1 MKIIWEPPNNHSR
14 DLPSGKRLHNYGKI
28 HRFQWENPLFL
39 WSFSIANCNKLPEG
53 TKKHPH
59 DPNYPHHFYPPDENG
74 NFMGT
79 ATWAMKNT
87 PIPSHYNTSW
97 LVNTSIMAQLSFIH
111 DIPIVL
117 MVWTPSDLHNGW
129 LLFNPSTEVFFM
141 AHFDLRAVP
150 GTACAP
156 ASSSPRDL
164 FACGAPNSLN
174 HAETNHIE

>member
-1 MKIIWEPPNNHSR
+1 M
-14 DLPSGKRLHNYGKI
+14 GKSTSSMVIFNSYV
-28 HRFQWENPLFL
+28 
-39 WSFSIANCNKLPEG
+39 KLPEV
-53 TKKHPH
+53 TKKKIPIIQTI
-59 DPNYPHHFYPPDENG
+59 PTINPPDENG

-97 LVNTSIMAQLSFIH
+97 LVNTSIMAEASFIH

-129 LLFNPSTEVFFM
+129 LLYNPSTEVFFM

-164 FACGAPNSLN
+164 FACDAPNSLN

>member
-1 MKIIWEPPNNHSR
+1 
-14 DLPSGKRLHNYGKI
+14 
-28 HRFQWENPLFL
+28 
-39 WSFSIANCNKLPEG
+39 
-53 TKKHPH
+53 
-59 DPNYPHHFYPPDENG
+59 
-74 NFMGT
+74 MGT

-141 AHFDLRAVP
+141 AHWPPGCAWYCLRARVIFSKRSLCLW
-150 GTACAP
+150 CAEFSKSCWDKP
-156 ASSSPRDL
+156 YRVNFMGIMYIYIYSSIVYIHTCPL
-164 FACGAPNSLN
+164 YIPYAPCMEYLPTFALKI
-174 HAETNHIE
+174 TQM